1 MILSPIPD
9 GTERF
14 RDADGRRVLRQG
26 WNFMKSIRKEQQE
39 TVQRKRSSI
48 RRHWA
53 MIPAALFL
61 LCAAALCILA
71 GDSAQIGIA
80 DNLDLFQAQY
90 QMLKNTKTFFAQG
103 AEAPFLHGV
112 SRDVLPGELSVEALF
127 YALLPSLAAYWT
139 MYFFKV
145 ILSMTS
151 FVLLMKELEKK
162 GCLREKISGEAV
174 EQMRGGNAAW
184 NLALLGGLAY
194 GILNLFPSFG
204 ISFASIPLL
213 VWMVLRLEG
222 AEKKQTIWWFTG
234 IFCYPLV
241 SYFSYFGIFLLGY
254 LLIAFLWRSIAG
266 SIRAHRGQADVRL
279 LGAFFVLAAG
289 YVLCE
294 YRLFRQMLL
303 GSEATIRDTMVQTS
317 LSGKE
322 ILQWIWDVLV
332 NGVGM
337 HCESAH
343 RFVVLPVCLLYF
355 LILNAGYL
363 RRREGKGARR
373 DLYNLCVLI
382 LLFNSV
388 VYGLYYLEPFRSFV
402 EKLLPPLKGFQ
413 FSRTAFFNPFLWYG
427 MFTIA
432 LYRLYCRLTAHCR
445 KAAALTWGL
454 MGAAILSVL
463 LYGNSYNDLLHTA
476 KSEARKL
483 AGLSKENTLSYGEF
497 YSEDLFREACR
508 QIDYDGE
515 WAVAYGFHPAVL
527 EYNGISTLD
536 GYLGF
541 YPQSYKEEFRRVIA
555 PALSAN
561 EGARRYYDEWGA
573 RCYLYSADQPT
584 IVEAVRNYPHPEGE
598 IAIDP
603 DALQELG
610 CKYLFSRIRITNATE
625 KELTLLCT
633 CSSEESP
640 YILYVYQVG

>member
-1 MILSPIPD
+1 
-9 GTERF
+9 
-14 RDADGRRVLRQG
+14 
-26 WNFMKSIRKEQQE
+26 
-39 TVQRKRSSI
+39 
-48 RRHWA
+48 

-103 AEAPFLHGV
+103 ATAPFLHGV
-112 SRDVLPGELSVEALF
+112 SRDVLPGELSAEALL

-145 ILSMTS
+145 ILSMAS
-151 FVLLMKELEKK
+151 FVLLMKELDKK

-174 EQMRGGNAAW
+174 EPVRERNAAW

-213 VWMVLRLEG
+213 VWMVLRLER
-222 AEKKQTIWWFTG
+222 AEKKQTIWWFAG

-266 SIRAHRGQADVRL
+266 SIRAHRVQADVRL
-279 LGAFFVLAAG
+279 LGAFFVLATG

-322 ILQWIWDVLV
+322 ILQWILDVLV

-363 RRREGKGARR
+363 RRREGKKTRR
-373 DLYNLCVLI
+373 DLYNLCVLM

-432 LYRLYCRLTAHCR
+432 LYRLYCRISAHCR
-445 KAAALTWGL
+445 KAAVLTWGL

-476 KSEARKL
+476 KSEVRKL
-483 AGLSKENTLSYGEF
+483 AGFSPENTLSYGEF

-555 PALSAN
+555 PALSVN
-561 EGARRYYDEWGA
+561 EGARLYYDEWGA

-598 IAIDP
+598 IAMDP
-603 DALQELG
+603 EALQELG
-610 CKYLFSRIRITNATE
+610 CRYLFSRIRITNAAE
-625 KELTLLCT
+625 KGLTLLCT
-633 CSSEESP
+633 CSGEESP
-640 YILYVYQVG
+640 YLLYVYQVG

>member
-1 MILSPIPD
+1 M
-9 GTERF
+9 
-14 RDADGRRVLRQG
+14 
-26 WNFMKSIRKEQQE
+26 
-39 TVQRKRSSI
+39 
-48 RRHWA
+48 
-53 MIPAALFL
+53 
-61 LCAAALCILA
+61 
-71 GDSAQIGIA
+71 
-80 DNLDLFQAQY
+80 
-90 QMLKNTKTFFAQG
+90 
-103 AEAPFLHGV
+103 
-112 SRDVLPGELSVEALF
+112 
-127 YALLPSLAAYWT
+127 
-139 MYFFKV
+139 
-145 ILSMTS
+145 
-151 FVLLMKELEKK
+151 
-162 GCLREKISGEAV
+162 
-174 EQMRGGNAAW
+174 
-184 NLALLGGLAY
+184 
-194 GILNLFPSFG
+194 
-204 ISFASIPLL
+204 
-213 VWMVLRLEG
+213 
-222 AEKKQTIWWFTG
+222 
-234 IFCYPLV
+234 
-241 SYFSYFGIFLLGY
+241 
-254 LLIAFLWRSIAG
+254 
-266 SIRAHRGQADVRL
+266 RL

-317 LSGKE
+317 LSGKK
-322 ILQWIWDVLV
+322 ILQWILDVLV

-363 RRREGKGARR
+363 RRREGKRARR
-373 DLYNLCVLI
+373 DLYNLCVLM

-388 VYGLYYLEPFRSFV
+388 VYGLYYLEPFRSLV

-432 LYRLYCRLTAHCR
+432 LYRLYCRLSAHCR
-445 KAAALTWGL
+445 KAAVLTWGL

-476 KSEARKL
+476 KSEGRKL
-483 AGLSKENTLSYGEF
+483 AGLSQENTLSYGEF

-561 EGARRYYDEWGA
+561 EGARLYYDEWGA